1 MVDIPDAVCIYIPLM
16 KDLGMSWSEI
26 KNTPRVELEG
36 ILSAFAE
43 YNKLHSFDGYSDKDI
58 SEMAKSRPEIRSQY
72 GEYQLANRDLK
83 EKLGKRVKVAGFK
96 KLIDG

>member
-1 MVDIPDAVCIYIPLM
+1 MKESPDAVLVYIPLM

-26 KNTPRVELEG
+26 KNTSRTELEG

-58 SEMAKSRPEIRSQY
+58 SEMAKTRPEIRSQY
-72 GEYQLANRDLK
+72 GEYQLANRNLK
-83 EKLGKRVKVAGFK
+83 EKLGKKVRVAGFK